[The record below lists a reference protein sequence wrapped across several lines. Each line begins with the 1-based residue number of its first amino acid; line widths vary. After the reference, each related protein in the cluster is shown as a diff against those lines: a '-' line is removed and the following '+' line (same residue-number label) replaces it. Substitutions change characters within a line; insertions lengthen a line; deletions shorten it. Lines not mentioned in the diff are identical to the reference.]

1 MLEENKKVSVIM
13 GVYNGMDTL
22 KEAIESII
30 NQTYSNWELIVCDDQ
45 STDESLSTLKTY
57 ALKDNRIKVITNSK
71 NSGLAASL
79 NHCLKYVSGTYIAR
93 MDADDLSVPERL
105 EKQVEFLEK
114 NPEINLVG
122 TEMQEF
128 SEKGYGDIVKNK
140 KNPTKYDVP
149 KGAPFCH
156 ATIMIRTQTMR
167 NLGGYRISK
176 HTMRTEDVDLWYRFF
191 AGGYKGENIEERGMK
206 VFDSIKEKLFFKEMD
221 VDTLVSP
228 YADSRKSV
236 TPHPNRKKFFKRL
249 NKSMGW
255 KELYKAK
262 NMTIFDRVRYKIY
275 RTLNSK

>member
-191 AGGYKGENIEERGMK
+191 AGGYKGENIEEPLYLVRMDDAAYKRRKLKYMVHASYIIWYGTTMLKLPVYYK
-206 VFDSIKEKLFFKEMD
+206 VYCIKPLLSWLLPPSTKKKL
-221 VDTLVSP
+221 
-228 YADSRKSV
+228 RKLLI
-236 TPHPNRKKFFKRL
+236 R
-249 NKSMGW
+249 
-255 KELYKAK
+255 
-262 NMTIFDRVRYKIY
+262 
-275 RTLNSK
+275 